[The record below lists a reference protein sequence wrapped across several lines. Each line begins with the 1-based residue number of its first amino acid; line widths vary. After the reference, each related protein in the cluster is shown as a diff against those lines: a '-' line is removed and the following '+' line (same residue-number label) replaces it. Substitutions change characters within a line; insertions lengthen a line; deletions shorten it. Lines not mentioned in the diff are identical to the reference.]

1 MQCPTCQRENLP
13 DSLFCTECGAKIEV
27 SCAAC
32 SGTNPPSAKFCRRC
46 GVSLQGP
53 GAAGPGPVAN
63 ASLHPL
69 YPDARSYTPKHLADK
84 ILQSKSALEGERKQV
99 TVLFADVKGSMELAE
114 QLDPEE
120 WSQIMQRFF
129 QILADGVER
138 FEGFVDKFTGDG
150 IMALFGAPIA
160 HEDHAQRAC
169 YAALHLRDALR
180 QYADALRIQKALNFS
195 VRMGLNSGEV
205 VVGRIGDDL
214 RMDYTAQGHT
224 VGLAARM
231 EQLAEPGRV
240 YVTESTAR
248 LVSGQFVLRDLGRA
262 AIKGASDPVGVY
274 EIEAAGPARTRLEVA
289 RTKGLTRFVGR
300 SAETTL
306 LDTALT
312 RATSGEAQIVG
323 VVGEAGVGKSR
334 LCVEFIERCRAR
346 AVPVY
351 EAHCLSH
358 GAALPFYPIVQLLR
372 AVFGVREHDAPEA
385 ARRTIAGTVVLLDD
399 RLREALPL
407 VFDFLGVP
415 DPERPLPRME
425 PEARQRQLLDFATA
439 LVRARSAR
447 QPAVLL
453 IDDLHWIDAASDA
466 LLAGFLAAVVGSR
479 TLLLLNFRPEYTR
492 EWMSRADY
500 QQIALRPLGPE
511 ATAELLTVLLGADA
525 SLAPVT
531 ALVAARAGGNPFFAE
546 EIVHALVEQGVLAGV
561 RGAYRLVRP
570 VGEPV
575 GEVIIPLT
583 VQAILA
589 ARIDRLSERDK
600 SVIQTAA
607 IIGKEFSEPLL
618 QRVVACPAAE
628 LSAAL
633 AALVR
638 GEFIVE
644 RALYPEREYAF
655 RHPLTQEVVY
665 RSQLS
670 ERRAAVHAAV
680 ARALEVIHA
689 TQLGEH
695 AALLA
700 HHWEAAG
707 DAVAAARWHRR
718 AARWIG
724 ARDRTLEMRHWQQ
737 VRALLDGTPE
747 SPETL
752 VRRVTARIQ
761 MIHAGMSAG
770 LDDAEASALFTE
782 AMRLAEQLGQVG
794 LQVWL
799 LAEHSMGRATAGHL
813 DEGLRHLQAGL
824 DLADRAG
831 NALDRFA
838 IRVPGPRLLTWAGRL
853 GEAVAMSQEIET
865 LSGGDP
871 ELAASLIGFSPLGLT
886 LIERAR
892 ALAPMGR
899 LRDAWDAVAAA
910 TAIGQARE
918 DRVVL
923 AGADETRA
931 EISYFAGDSAQARAA
946 ASRASA
952 FGFGERFPI
961 PIVLGEAYV
970 LNGQWPEAIETLT
983 QSLDRGRKW
992 HVALPNEAWALAL
1005 LAEAYAGAGDAARAR
1020 ESAEQAVDCARQ
1032 RQVPVWEI
1040 HALLARARVLRMTD
1054 GAASAPRIADDLR
1067 AAEALITRT
1076 EAHAYTPFVHEER
1089 AQLARLVGDAA
1100 TCQRELHEAHQL
1112 FSAMGATGHAE
1123 RLATELGL

>member
-1 MQCPTCQRENLP
+1 
-13 DSLFCTECGAKIEV
+13 
-27 SCAAC
+27 
-32 SGTNPPSAKFCRRC
+32 
-46 GVSLQGP
+46 
-53 GAAGPGPVAN
+53 
-63 ASLHPL
+63 
-69 YPDARSYTPKHLADK
+69 
-84 ILQSKSALEGERKQV
+84 
-99 TVLFADVKGSMELAE
+99 
-114 QLDPEE
+114 
-120 WSQIMQRFF
+120 
-129 QILADGVER
+129 
-138 FEGFVDKFTGDG
+138 
-150 IMALFGAPIA
+150 
-160 HEDHAQRAC
+160 
-169 YAALHLRDALR
+169 
-180 QYADALRIQKALNFS
+180 
-195 VRMGLNSGEV
+195 
-205 VVGRIGDDL
+205 
-214 RMDYTAQGHT
+214 
-224 VGLAARM
+224 M

-248 LVSGQFVLRDLGRA
+248 LVSGQFVLRDLGRSS
-262 AIKGASDPVGVY
+262 IKGASDPVGVY

-289 RTKGLTRFVGR
+289 RTRGLTRFVGR
-300 SAETTL
+300 SAEATL

-312 RATSGEAQIVG
+312 RATGGEAQIVG

-358 GAALPFYPIVQLLR
+358 GAALPFHPIVQLLR
-372 AVFGVREHDAPEA
+372 AVCGVREHDAPEA
-385 ARRTIAGTVVLLDD
+385 ARRTIAGTAVLLDD

-415 DPERPLPRME
+415 DPERPLARME

-500 QQIALRPLGPE
+500 QQIALRPLRPE
-511 ATAELLTVLLGADA
+511 ATAELPTVLLGADA

-546 EIVHALVEQGVLAGV
+546 EIVHALVEQGVLAGA

-570 VGEPV
+570 VGDV
-575 GEVIIPLT
+575 NIPPT

-589 ARIDRLSERDK
+589 ARVDRLGERDK

-618 QRVVACPAAE
+618 QRVAACPAAE

-665 RSQLS
+665 RSQLTD
-670 ERRAAVHAAV
+670 RRTAVHAAV
-680 ARALEVIHA
+680 AGALEVIHS
-689 TQLGEH
+689 TRLGEH

-707 DAVAAARWHRR
+707 DAVAAARWHTR

-724 ARDRTLEMRHWQQ
+724 ARDRAQMMRHWRQA
-737 VRALLDGTPE
+737 RALLDGTPE

-752 VRRVTARIQ
+752 VRRVTSRIQ
-761 MIHAGMSAG
+761 MIHAGVYVG

-782 AMRLAEQLGQVG
+782 AMQLAEHLGQVG

-799 LAEHSMGRATAGHL
+799 LAEHSAGRASAGYL
-813 DEGLRHLQAGL
+813 DEGLRHLQVGL
-824 DLADRAG
+824 DLADRSG
-831 NALDRFA
+831 NALDRFGSR
-838 IRVPGPRLLTWAGRL
+838 IPGPPVLIWAGRL
-853 GEAVAMSQEIET
+853 REAVAMSQEVET

-871 ELAASLIGFSPLGLT
+871 EMAAGLVGFSPLGLT
-886 LIERAR
+886 LNHRAR
-892 ALAPMGR
+892 ALAQMAR
-899 LRDAWDAVAAA
+899 LRDAWEAVAAA
-910 TAIGQARE
+910 TTIGQARE
-918 DRVVL
+918 DREVLVMADVV
-923 AGADETRA
+923 RA
-931 EISYFAGDSAQARAA
+931 EISYFAVQARAA
-946 ASRASA
+946 ASRVFES
-952 FGFGERFPI
+952 RFRSG
-961 PIVLGEAYV
+961 VLGQVYV
-970 LNGQWPEAIETLT
+970 LNGQWAEAIQTLIETLDRMRKRRLYL
-983 QSLDRGRKW
+983 LD
-992 HVALPNEAWALAL
+992 EAWALAL
-1005 LAEAYAGAGDAARAR
+1005 LAEAYAGTGAVDRAR

-1032 RQVPVWEI
+1032 RQVPVGEI

-1054 GAASAPRIADDLR
+1054 GAASAPRIADDLG
-1067 AAEALITRT
+1067 AAEALITGT
-1076 EAHAYTPFVHEER
+1076 EAHAYTPFVHEQR
-1089 AQLARLVGDAA
+1089 AELARLLGDAA
-1100 TCQRELHEAHQL
+1100 TCERELRGAHRL
-1112 FSAMGATGHAE
+1112 FTEMGATGHAE
-1123 RLATELGL
+1123 RLAKELAGKDQ